1 MAEQD
6 DIFGKID
13 ALLEK
18 RVGFGT
24 GEVREADDFPLLTEV
39 VEPEG
44 AATFPLERRRGERRQ
59 LPDRRRLAS
68 EAAETPAGLTEAQFE
83 RLLAHLERRLE
94 ALFREQEGRIEAA
107 LRRALREA
115 SSGGG
120 PDEPV

>member
-24 GEVREADDFPLLTEV
+24 VEVREADDFPLLTEV

-44 AATFPLERRRGERRQ
+44 AAAFPLERRRGERRQ
-59 LPDRRRLAS
+59 LPDRRR
-68 EAAETPAGLTEAQFE
+68 AARGAVETPAGLTEAQFE
-83 RLLAHLERRLE
+83 RLLAHLEQRLE
-94 ALFREQEGRIEAA
+94 ALFREQDRRIEDA

-115 SSGGG
+115 SSGGR